1 MRNKNSMIFYYKIK
15 IKTEQ
20 GYDKNVPKTN
30 VEQTQDNGK
39 FYFYLY
45 LLGIQLKEFFKKLL
59 TYMWPMCTDM

>member
-45 LLGIQLKEFFKKLL
+45 LLGI
-59 TYMWPMCTDM
+59 